1 MNTPQP
7 KPQRLP
13 MSFRFPEDLRELL
26 RQAAEENERSVTA
39 EIVYRIR
46 QSFARKEPSHV

>member
-1 MNTPQP
+1 MTNRPE

-46 QSFARKEPSHV
+46 QSFAKKEPAHV